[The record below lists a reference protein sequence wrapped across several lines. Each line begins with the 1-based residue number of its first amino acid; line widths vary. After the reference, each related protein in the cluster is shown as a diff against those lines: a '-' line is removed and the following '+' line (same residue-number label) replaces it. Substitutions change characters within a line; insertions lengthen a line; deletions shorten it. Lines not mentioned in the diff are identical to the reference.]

1 MAIRIPHPAPRPPHP
16 RRCGAAARFA
26 SSIFLIAGQGGD
38 GQRLPRCRTSVLTP
52 RPSRT
57 LDRRAVTPCERL
69 WSRTGYGEYR
79 STKGSPEAGPSI
91 DLIVQSRRGTR
102 AANPG
107 LGARRREG
115 RAARHQGGRRQ
126 DAVRAREELARARGV
141 PQARGARAVAVRV
154 PWGSARA
161 PEPPESGSL
170 KLQNALAQRS
180 TRSARRVFQRLGS
193 PARPSISKCTVPGCG
208 FSSGHRPFSSRFFAT
223 RSTASAMRSSGA
235 KPALHR

>member
-115 RAARHQGGRRQ
+115 RGLTANIYSRV
-126 DAVRAREELARARGV
+126 DLADLQAGV
-141 PQARGARAVAVRV
+141 DRMGIP
-154 PWGSARA
+154 SA
-161 PEPPESGSL
+161 
-170 KLQNALAQRS
+170 
-180 TRSARRVFQRLGS
+180 
-193 PARPSISKCTVPGCG
+193 
-208 FSSGHRPFSSRFFAT
+208 
-223 RSTASAMRSSGA
+223 TASATPS
-235 KPALHR
+235 